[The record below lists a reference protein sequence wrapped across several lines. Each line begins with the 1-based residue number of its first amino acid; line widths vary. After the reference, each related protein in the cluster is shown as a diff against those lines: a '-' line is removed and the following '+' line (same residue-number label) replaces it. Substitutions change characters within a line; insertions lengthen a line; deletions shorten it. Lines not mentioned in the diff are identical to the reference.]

1 MSYYGIL
8 VLTLKGSSW
17 NSSHDI
23 GIGGLHAQQLELDS
37 VIVFVSKRLTKVK
50 CLSTFKSLSIPAIN

>member
-8 VLTLKGSSW
+8 VLTLKTGWKLRKGVSW

-23 GIGGLHAQQLELDS
+23 SIRGLHAQQLELDS
-37 VIVFVSKRLTKVK
+37 VIVFVYEVNKGKA
-50 CLSTFKSLSIPAIN
+50 FIYI